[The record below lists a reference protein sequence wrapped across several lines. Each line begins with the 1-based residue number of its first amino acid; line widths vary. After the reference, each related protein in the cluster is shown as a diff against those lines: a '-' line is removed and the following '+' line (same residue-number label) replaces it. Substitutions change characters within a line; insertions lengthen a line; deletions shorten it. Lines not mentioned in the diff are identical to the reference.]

1 MDFRVKLW
9 GIRGSLPTPHPPEEF
24 REILL
29 HMLQMYEEKRSDV
42 KSPAEFLASLNPPF
56 HGGFGGHTS
65 CIEVAHG
72 EDNRLI
78 VDGGSG
84 LRRLGERMLL
94 TDLGKGKGE
103 AHILL
108 THFHWDHLIGLPFFV
123 PIFIPGN
130 KINFYAVHDDLE
142 ENIRL
147 MFRKP
152 NFPVD
157 YKDLGAEIVFHKLEP
172 RKKKMFGEI
181 AVTPYQLD
189 HPDPC
194 WGFRFEC
201 NGKVFSHCV
210 DSEMT
215 RISPDDLGED
225 LPLYQGVDLALMDAQ
240 YTFVEATERIN
251 WGHASAPVGLDLAMR
266 EGIKRAL
273 FIHHDPAAS
282 DVKIQQLENQTRE
295 YYETALKHSK
305 NQKRHHHEVDWEFAR
320 EGMEIVL

>member
-1 MDFRVKLW
+1 MAMKVKLW
-9 GIRGSLPTPHPPEEF
+9 GIRGSLPAPHPPEEV

-29 HMLQMYEEKRSDV
+29 HMLRRYSESKNGT
-42 KSPAEFLASLNPPF
+42 SPEQFLEGLTPPF
-56 HGGFGGHTS
+56 LGGYGGHTS
-65 CIEVAHG
+65 CIEVMSPTAHV
-72 EDNRLI
+72 I

-84 LRRLGERMLL
+84 IRRLAERLL
-94 TDLGKGKGE
+94 LGPLGRGNGE

-108 THFHWDHLIGLPFFV
+108 THFHWDHLIGLPFFI

-130 KINFYAVHDDLE
+130 KIHFYAVQEDLE

-152 NFPVD
+152 NFPVN
-157 YKDLGAEIVFHKLEP
+157 YENLGADIHFHLLEP
-172 RKKKMFGEI
+172 RQKVQFSDI

-194 WGFRFEC
+194 WGFKFEC
-201 NGKVFSHCV
+201 DGKTYSHCV

-215 RISPDDLGED
+215 RISRDDLGPD
-225 LPLYQGVDLALMDAQ
+225 LPLYQNVDLALMDAQ

-266 EGIKRAL
+266 EGIKKVQ
-273 FIHHDPAAS
+273 FVHHDPGAT
-282 DVKIQQLENQTRE
+282 DVKIQELERQTRE
-295 YYETALKHSK
+295 YYEIALKHGR
-305 NQKRHHHEVDWEFAR
+305 NQNRPTHEVDWTFAR
-320 EGMEIVL
+320 EGVTITL